1 MEVPP
6 SKMKQVNFFM
16 KVVVI
21 GDSGVGKTSILQSY
35 INPSNASA
43 KDGYKATIGSDLY
56 MTNISVENNHAQ
68 FQIWDTAG
76 QERFNSVNKQ
86 LYRGA
91 DILVLV
97 YDITNFE
104 SFTNVEM
111 WKNEFISSLSDDY
124 PHPFPTLLLGNK
136 LDLVETDSFKRKVP
150 LVKAVEYAE
159 GHDMMFKEVSALT
172 QINIHPAFQDIALIA
187 MNKKTAPAVYKIDD
201 NFVLPA
207 AYYKSD
213 NEDDNKNKKDSACY
227 CQIF

>member
-1 MEVPP
+1 MGNAMAFPP
-6 SKMKQVNFFM
+6 SNVKQANFFM

-35 INPSNASA
+35 INPNSSA
-43 KDGYKATIGSDLY
+43 NGGYKATIGSDLY

-76 QERFNSVNKQ
+76 QERFNSLNKQ

-91 DILVLV
+91 DILILV
-97 YDITNFE
+97 YDITNLQ

-111 WKNEFISSLSDDY
+111 WKNEFILSLSDDY
-124 PHPFPTLLLGNK
+124 PQPFPILLLGNK
-136 LDLVETDSFKRKVP
+136 LDLVETDSLKRKVS

-159 GHDMMFKEVSALT
+159 GHDMIFRKVSAFT
-172 QINIHPAFQDIALIA
+172 QINIHPSFQDIALIA
-187 MNKKTAPAVYKIDD
+187 MNKQTIPAIYKIDD

-207 AYYKSD
+207 TYYKNNNEKD
-213 NEDDNKNKKDSACY
+213 NE
-227 CQIF
+227 